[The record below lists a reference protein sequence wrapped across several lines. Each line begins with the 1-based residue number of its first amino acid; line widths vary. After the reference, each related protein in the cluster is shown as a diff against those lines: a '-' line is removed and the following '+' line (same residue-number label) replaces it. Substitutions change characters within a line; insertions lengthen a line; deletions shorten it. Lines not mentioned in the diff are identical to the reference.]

1 MATQADFDQAG
12 AADGCACTAKDGED
26 ACDAKYGGLFTENA
40 AGPCS
45 TGGDAG
51 ESTDGGDDMMDESG
65 AAQLLAGTMV
75 LAAALLI

>member
-12 AADGCACTAKDGED
+12 AAEGCACSAKDGED

-40 AGPCS
+40 AGPCP
-45 TGGDAG
+45 TGDAG
-51 ESTDGGDDMMDESG
+51 ETTDGGDDMMDESG
-65 AAQLLAGTMV
+65 AAQLLAGTMA